1 MCFIICTQK
10 LVEMCIKFWFT
21 ICSSDTIKT
30 ALVGCF
36 IIHPFRF
43 CHIWDMIKSKKS
55 LDLVLSM
62 SFGRECQFFKYWMNT
77 IYKNLYTY
85 KFMFLFVHLCIGV
98 SIYNT
103 LFLVYIDDKK
113 KPFFWRSFNLD
124 FETYIRDKI
133 NASRLILIYSMI
145 YMSVQF
151 SCFN

>member
-1 MCFIICTQK
+1 MCLIIFTQK

-30 ALVGCF
+30 ELVSCF

-43 CHIWDMIKSKKS
+43 CHIWDMIESKKS

-62 SFGRECQFFKYWMNT
+62 SFGRECQLLKYWVST
-77 IYKNLYTY
+77 IYKNLLC
-85 KFMFLFVHLCIGV
+85 MFLYLHLCIGV
-98 SIYNT
+98 SILYT
-103 LFLVYIDDKK
+103 IFLVYIDDKK
-113 KPFFWRSFNLD
+113 TPLFWHSFNLD

-133 NASRLILIYSMI
+133 NASRMILIYSMI
-145 YMSVQF
+145 YISVQF